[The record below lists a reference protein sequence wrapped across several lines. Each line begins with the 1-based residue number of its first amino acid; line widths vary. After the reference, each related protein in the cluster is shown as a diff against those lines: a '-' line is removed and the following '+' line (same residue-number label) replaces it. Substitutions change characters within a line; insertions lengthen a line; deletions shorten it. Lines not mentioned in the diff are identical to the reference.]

1 MIVALNDEM
10 LYKLA
15 DRIFLIGKKQ
25 GQIDA
30 GQSPKFISQ
39 NKADSIYGKGNVR
52 KWIRAGLVK
61 KYKDADNKPNS
72 RVRLEVME
80 LETAA
85 FKCNSLSVLS
95 PMAKAEMADLISN
108 K

>member
-10 LYKLA
+10 LYKIA
-15 DRIFLIGKKQ
+15 DRIFAIGRKQ

-52 KWIRAGLVK
+52 KWIKAGLVK
-61 KYKDADNKPNS
+61 KYKDADGKPTS

-80 LETAA
+80 LETASL
-85 FKCNSLSVLS
+85 KCNCISDLS
-95 PMAKAEMADLISN
+95 PMAKAEMSDLIN

>member
-15 DRIFLIGKKQ
+15 DRIFSIGRKQ

-30 GQSPKFISQ
+30 GHSPKFISQ

-61 KYKDADNKPNS
+61 KYKDVDNKPHS